1 MIKHIVVYNFA
12 DGLSQEHNIENAKK
26 FKRDIERLKNV
37 LEGIITLEV
46 HCDLMPASTSDVAIV
61 SEFENEKALQD
72 YLIHPDHVKVAEFVK
87 TAFKDRKCVDYQ
99 V

>member
-1 MIKHIVVYNFA
+1 MVKHIVVYNFA
-12 DGLSQEHNIENAKK
+12 DGLLQEKNIENAEK
-26 FKRDIERLKNV
+26 FKRDVESLKNA
-37 LEGIITLEV
+37 LDGIITLEV
-46 HCDLMPASTSDVAIV
+46 HCDLMPTSTSDVVIV

-72 YLIHPDHVKVAEFVK
+72 YLVLPDHVKVAEFVK